1 VDRHHGLV
9 DAAPGGRGRSAGV
22 TARAARRGEV
32 KSRFARGMV
41 VMLGWLALL
50 VLLGALW
57 ARLGW

>member
-1 VDRHHGLV
+1 M
-9 DAAPGGRGRSAGV
+9 
-22 TARAARRGEV
+22 

-41 VMLGWLALL
+41 VMLCWLALL